1 MAEGDG
7 NGIGGIVGLGHLL
20 QVEQPT
26 GHILHLVLGG
36 IAVANHR
43 LLHLHGL
50 IGINRQTCLADGQQ
64 NHTTALGNTNACGH
78 VLTEKQLFN
87 GHGIGL
93 GLLQKLSHIFIDD
106 LQPGG
111 KIHAGRG
118 GDGAAAPKGTIAP
131 LGFHNAEACDPVA
144 GIDPQYAHI
153 ITSFFIVAHLFYLH
167 KHDFLFL
174 GNATF
179 EVRLLNQFHC
189 PTEIILG
196 QGSAAALQA
205 LHAQRLFLVSD
216 PYFAQKGIAEELAAR
231 SGAPQWQIFSEV
243 SPDPS
248 VELVARGTAQ
258 LKAFEPDV
266 LVALGGGSAMDAAK
280 AMLWFSGRKANLVAI
295 PTTSGSGS
303 EVTDFAIVT
312 HEGVKHPLVDPG
324 LRPRM
329 AILDGKLLE
338 EMPRSLIAD
347 GGFDVLS
354 HALEAY
360 VATGANPITD
370 SLAADAFR
378 TVYSLLP
385 ASFGGDRQV
394 RLRIHAAATMAGMA
408 FSGAGLGICHALSHS
423 LGGMFHLPHG
433 RLNAILL
440 PAVIRSNAHA
450 AGERYIRLAELS
462 GISTGARSM
471 AVRNLC
477 NGLIRLRRELGL
489 PATLSAAGVDPARLR
504 RSIPELT
511 DSVLADPCCK
521 TNPTRVTDF
530 MVRQVLEEVC
540 GNG

>member
-7 NGIGGIVGLGHLL
+7 DGIGGIVRLGHLL
-20 QVEQPT
+20 QMQKPP

-36 IAVANHR
+36 VAVAHNR

-50 IGINRQTCLADGQQ
+50 IGIYLQPRLADGQQ
-64 NHTTALGNTNACGH
+64 DHATALGNANAGGH
-78 VLTEKQLFN
+78 ILPKKQLFDGN
-87 GHGIGL
+87 CIGL
-93 GLLQKLSHIFIDD
+93 CLLQKLSHILIDD

-111 KIHAGRG
+111 KIHACRS
-118 GDGAAAPKGTIAP
+118 GDGAAAAKGTIAP
-131 LGFHNAEACDPVA
+131 LGIHNAETGDPVA

-174 GNATF
+174 GNATS
-179 EVRLLNQFHC
+179 EVRLLKQFHC
-189 PTEIILG
+189 PTEIVLG
-196 QGSAAALQA
+196 QGSAAALQR

-216 PYFAQKGIAEELAAR
+216 PYFAQNGTAGELAAL
-231 SGAPQWQIFSEV
+231 SGAPQWQIFSEI
-243 SPDPS
+243 SPDPT

-258 LKAFEPDV
+258 VKAFNPDV

-280 AMLWFSGRKANLVAI
+280 AMLWFSGCGATLVAI

-312 HEGVKHPLVDPG
+312 HGGVKHPVVDPA

-329 AILDGKLLE
+329 AILDSALLDGL
-338 EMPRSLIAD
+338 PRSLIAD

-360 VATGANPITD
+360 VAADANPITD
-370 SLAADAFR
+370 ALAVDAFR
-378 TVYSLLP
+378 TAYSLLP
-385 ASFGGDRQV
+385 ASFGGDKQV

-408 FSGAGLGICHALSHS
+408 FSGAGLGLCHALSHS

-440 PAVIRSNAHA
+440 PSVIRCNAHA

-462 GISTGARSM
+462 GISVGARSM

-477 NGLIRLRRELGL
+477 NGLIRLRRELEL
-489 PATLSAAGVDPARLR
+489 PGTLAAAGVDPARLR

-511 DSVLADPCCK
+511 ASVLADPCCK
-521 TNPTRVTDF
+521 TNPTGVTDF
-530 MVRQVLEEVC
+530 LVHQVLEEVC